1 MLNKRRGVPANR
13 TSGSKGEVMF
23 NRQTVKGMFLEQS
36 VLKIDILKG
45 LVGRPSSTRFKK
57 HRQIN
62 NPWPIE
68 SHKIVGGRVVQGVG
82 RKAQNLVNGPSAQI
96 NNVLGRRGNLA

>member
-13 TSGSKGEVMF
+13 TSGSKGEVML
-23 NRQTVKGMFLEQS
+23 NRQTVKGMFLEQI

-68 SHKIVGGRVVQGVG
+68 SHKIVGGRIVQGVG
-82 RKAQNLVNGPSAQI
+82 REAQDLMYGPPTQI
-96 NNVLGRRGNLA
+96 DNILGRRGKLT